1 MSQNED
7 YRIIMI
13 NTFELHA
20 YHILCE
26 VSCTCVY
33 TDCCDSAKEFAQT
46 ERIINANSFA
56 FDMHLCMN
64 CMHYYVHTGL
74 S

>member
-1 MSQNED
+1 MNLLFVCVHVSQNED

-13 NTFELHA
+13 NTFEDHA

-33 TDCCDSAKEFAQT
+33 TYCCYSAKEFVQT
-46 ERIINANSFA
+46 ERIIALLLICIFA
-56 FDMHLCMN
+56 
-64 CMHYYVHTGL
+64 
-74 S
+74 